1 MNTKSIILINLFE
14 NSLSSSLYVLNMLLS
29 TIKLDT
35 TLKLFFVFT
44 IIYTTVSA
52 TKAGFTPQ
60 FNVKKERDLSVE
72 NKILRLINF
81 V

>member
-1 MNTKSIILINLFE
+1 MNTKSIILINWFE

-29 TIKLDT
+29 KIKLDT
-35 TLKLFFVFT
+35 TLILFFVFT
-44 IIYTTVSA
+44 IITVTA